1 MQISTFQLSYFE
13 LDSGFFMQN
22 RLKFTN
28 FNN

>member
-1 MQISTFQLSYFE
+1 MQISTSKLSDVE
-13 LDSGFFMQN
+13 LESGFFMQN